1 MSRRLITGLILIGV
15 SVLIL
20 LLNAHGK
27 VSIEFGLFDI
37 TVLKSVAFLFFLGV
51 GVFIGAV
58 LK

>member
-20 LLNAHGK
+20 LLNTHGK

-37 TVLKSVAFLFFLGV
+37 TVLQSVAFLFFLSV
-51 GVFIGAV
+51 GIFIGAI